1 MPPDR
6 ITQDKS
12 TFVSREPCPECGS
25 SDAGSRYTDGH
36 LFCFSCGHYEPGD
49 DFSVNPSE
57 RRETRRLSSD
67 LIDLGEPQAI
77 SARRLTVETCAKW
90 GYTVSDL
97 GGQAV
102 QVANYRD
109 PETGRVVAQK
119 VRFKNKDFK
128 FLGDTKAAGLYGQS
142 LWRDGGKMVVVT
154 EGEIDALS
162 VSQVQGN
169 RWPVVSVPN
178 GAQGAKKALSAA
190 LQWLLRF
197 ETVVLMF
204 DGDEPGEKA
213 AGECALI
220 FPPGRCKIAKL
231 PLKDASEMLK
241 AGREREII
249 DAIWGA
255 REFRPD
261 GVVTISDVRDRVL
274 ETPTHGLPWWTEKL
288 SALTY
293 GRRTG
298 EIYAF
303 GAGTGVGKTDFL
315 TEQIQFDISH
325 LKEPV
330 AVFALEQQPVETVK
344 RIAGKLAGR
353 RFHVPDGSWTG
364 PELVDALDS
373 LERSGKLY
381 LYDSFGA
388 TDWEVIQATIRFLAH
403 SCGVR
408 LFYID
413 HLTALAAAENDE
425 RTALE
430 RIMSEM
436 GALVKELDVVIH
448 LVSHLAT
455 PEGKPHEEGG
465 RVMIRHFKGSRAI
478 GFWCHFMFGLE
489 RNQQAEDPQARSTT
503 TFRVLKDRYT
513 GQATGQCVWFGY
525 DPDRGRLVELAEEP
539 GKDRSEH
546 GFASYG
552 DAAGADTGA
561 F

>member
-1 MPPDR
+1 M
-6 ITQDKS
+6 I
-12 TFVSREPCPECGS
+12 V
-25 SDAGSRYTDGH
+25 
-36 LFCFSCGHYEPGD
+36 
-49 DFSVNPSE
+49 
-57 RRETRRLSSD
+57 
-67 LIDLGEPQAI
+67 I
-77 SARRLTVETCAKW
+77 
-90 GYTVSDL
+90 
-97 GGQAV
+97 
-102 QVANYRD
+102 
-109 PETGRVVAQK
+109 
-119 VRFKNKDFK
+119 
-128 FLGDTKAAGLYGQS
+128 
-142 LWRDGGKMVVVT
+142 T

-162 VSQVQGN
+162 VSQAQGN
-169 RWPVVSVPN
+169 KWPVVSVPN
-178 GAQGAKKALSAA
+178 GAQGARKSLSKA

-197 ETVVLMF
+197 DTVVLMF
-204 DGDEPGEKA
+204 DEDDVGRSA
-213 AGECALI
+213 AQDCAQL

-241 AGREREII
+241 AGREGEII
-249 DAIWGA
+249 SAIWGA

-274 ETPTHGLPWWTEKL
+274 EDPVMGLPWWTPQLTK
-288 SALTY
+288 LTY

-315 TEQIQFDISH
+315 TEQIQFDITH

-330 AVFALEQQPVETVK
+330 AVFALEQQPVETIK
-344 RIAGKLAGR
+344 RIAGKLAGK

-364 PELVDALDS
+364 PELIEALDS
-373 LERSGKLY
+373 LEGSGKLY

-388 TDWEVIQATIRFLAH
+388 TDWSVIQTIIRFLAH
-403 SCGVR
+403 SAGVR
-408 LFYID
+408 LFYVD
-413 HLTALAAAENDE
+413 HLTALAAAEDDE

-489 RNQQAEDPQARSTT
+489 RNQQAEDLVARSTT

-513 GQATGQCVWFGY
+513 GQSTGQCVFFGY
-525 DPDRGRLVELAEEP
+525 DPGRGRLVELEGDPTKEAS
-539 GKDRSEH
+539 DDH
-546 GFASYG
+546 GFGTYG
-552 DAAGADTGA
+552 DPAAGAETGS